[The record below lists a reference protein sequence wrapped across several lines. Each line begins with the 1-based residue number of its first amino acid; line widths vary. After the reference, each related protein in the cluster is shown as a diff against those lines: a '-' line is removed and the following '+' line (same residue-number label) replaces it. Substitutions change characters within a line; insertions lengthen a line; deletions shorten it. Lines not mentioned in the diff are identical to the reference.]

1 MGLAFAWIGIFLS
14 LTAIGWAVQ
23 YGARLYRALAAS
35 RSRAPAPG
43 EPIERLG
50 ANLCRL
56 RRKLEAAENEA
67 LTPFKAAR
75 VRALRGAYLDVLS
88 SACRQLE
95 IRPPA
100 VDGHAAA
107 PLTEIY
113 RAEAALREC
122 GLDVRR
128 QVSA

>member
-1 MGLAFAWIGIFLS
+1 MGLAFAWIGTFLS
-14 LTAIGWAVQ
+14 LTVVGWAVL
-23 YGARLYRALAAS
+23 GGIRLYRALAVPRPS
-35 RSRAPAPG
+35 APLPG

-56 RRKLEAAENEA
+56 RRKLEAAENETF
-67 LTPFKAAR
+67 TPFKAAR
-75 VRALRGAYLDVLS
+75 VHALRGAYVDVLS
-88 SACRQLE
+88 NACERLE
-95 IRPPA
+95 VPPPA
-100 VDGHAAA
+100 ARSNTVV

-128 QVSA
+128 QVPT